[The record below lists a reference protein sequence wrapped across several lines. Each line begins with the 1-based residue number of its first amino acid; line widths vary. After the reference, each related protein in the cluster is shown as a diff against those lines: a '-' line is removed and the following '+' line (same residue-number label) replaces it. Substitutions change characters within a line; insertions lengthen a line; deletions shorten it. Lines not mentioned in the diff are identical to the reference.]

1 MELEKELFGS
11 EDTVQQGINFENY
24 DKIPVEV
31 SGRDTPQ
38 EVKKFTESKLNDV
51 LMNNIT
57 LCKYTTPTPIQKYS
71 IPCVLNNRDL
81 MACAQTGSGKT
92 AAFLLPIIHNLM
104 TSSSTN
110 NNYFKSNGYNNREVY
125 PSAVILSPTRELAIQ
140 IHVQA
145 RKFLYRTGLRT
156 CVVYGGA
163 DWRKQARD
171 LRYGVDIIVATPG
184 RLNDFMERGFVKMS
198 AVQYNVL
205 DEADRMLDMGFMPQ
219 IKQIINE
226 MPSKGGNNNS
236 GITRQTLMFSATFPL
251 EIQKLAQDFLNDY
264 IFVAVGRVG
273 STNTFIDQKLKYVDE
288 YEKTTKLVET
298 VNGMTKTDD
307 NKIPLTLIF
316 VEKKK
321 DAARVEKEL
330 IRSGYDAMS
339 IHGDRSQREREHALK
354 MFKQG
359 KVSLLVATDVASRGL
374 DIPNV
379 LYVINY
385 DLPSHIDAYVHRIGR
400 TGRCGNNGN
409 AISFV
414 NESNKPV
421 IKPLMQLLKESKS
434 EIPQWFAD
442 LYYKFSS
449 YNYSGYNKNKG
460 YNKWN
465 NNKYGG
471 GYGNK
476 FGARDFRHKGG
487 RNGGGGYGNNNRNNN
502 SYNKYNNNNNNN
514 GGNGNGGGYGNNNN
528 KWNNNNNNNSSGNNN
543 WGNSNNNNNNNDSW
557 SNNNTSDSW

>member
-1 MELEKELFGS
+1 MELEKELFGES
-11 EDTVQQGINFENY
+11 NNVQQGINFKNY

-31 SGRDTPQ
+31 SGQNPPIAM
-38 EVKKFTESKLNDV
+38 ENFTDCDLNEI
-51 LMNNIT
+51 LLSNLA
-57 LCKYTTPTPIQKYS
+57 LCKYTQPTPIQKHS
-71 IPCVLNNRDL
+71 IPCVINQRDL

-92 AAFLLPIIHNLM
+92 AAFLLPIIHNLL
-104 TSSSTN
+104 SGGNSGGRRRVSG
-110 NNYFKSNGYNNREVY
+110 GYNNREVY

-171 LRYGVDIIVATPG
+171 LRYGVDIMVATPG

-219 IKQIINE
+219 IKQIIQE
-226 MPSKGGNNNS
+226 MPNKGS
-236 GITRQTLMFSATFPL
+236 GQRQTLMFSATFPL
-251 EIQKLAQDFLNDY
+251 EIQKLAQDFLDDY

-273 STNTFIDQKLKYVDE
+273 STNTFIDQQLKFVEE
-288 YEKTTKLVET
+288 YDKTSKLVET
-298 VNGMTKTDD
+298 VNQMTKTEDGQ
-307 NKIPLTLIF
+307 IPLTLIF

-354 MFKQG
+354 MFRQG

-379 LYVINY
+379 MYVINY
-385 DLPSHIDAYVHRIGR
+385 DLPNNIDAYVHRIGR

-414 NESNKPV
+414 NETNKPV
-421 IKPLMQLLKESKS
+421 IKTLMQLLKESKS

-449 YNYSGYNKNKG
+449 YNYSGYKNK
-460 YNKWN
+460 YNKW
-465 NNKYGG
+465 GG
-471 GYGNK
+471 HGGSSYGNK
-476 FGARDFRHKGG
+476 FGARDFRHK
-487 RNGGGGYGNNNRNNN
+487 RGGYGNHKRNTYNHGHGASNNQQHGQQ
-502 SYNKYNNNNNNN
+502 NKYNQQQQAPQQ
-514 GGNGNGGGYGNNNN
+514 
-528 KWNNNNNNNSSGNNN
+528 
-543 WGNSNNNNNNNDSW
+543 SW
-557 SNNNTSDSW
+557 SNNNNSNISDSW